1 MDKATGIQGPKLHL
15 FHIVLHGQEIDGVV
29 EAHAHLTLGMDG
41 RAFGRGGCNRFFGSY
56 SIEGSVIKFG
66 PMAST
71 LMYCEETMAVENAFL
86 KALAEVDEFLVDQEN
101 IVLRST
107 ALSTKLTFRPEIEA
121 KPGEP

>member
-15 FHIVLHGQEIDGVV
+15 RSMVLHGQEIDGVV
-29 EAHAHLTLGMDG
+29 EAQAHLMLGADG

-56 SIEGSVIKFG
+56 SIEGSVIRFG

-86 KALAEVDEFLVDQEN
+86 KALGEVDEIQVDQG
-101 IVLRST
+101 IIMLRSI
-107 ALSTKLTFRPEIEA
+107 ALSTELTFHPEIEA

>member
-1 MDKATGIQGPKLHL
+1 LGI
-15 FHIVLHGQEIDGVV
+15 
-29 EAHAHLTLGMDG
+29 DG

-56 SIEGSVIKFG
+56 SIEESVIRFG

-86 KALAEVDEFLVDQEN
+86 KALGEVDEFLVEQDV

-107 ALSTKLTFRPEIEA
+107 TLSTELTFRPEIEA
-121 KPGEP
+121 KPGVP